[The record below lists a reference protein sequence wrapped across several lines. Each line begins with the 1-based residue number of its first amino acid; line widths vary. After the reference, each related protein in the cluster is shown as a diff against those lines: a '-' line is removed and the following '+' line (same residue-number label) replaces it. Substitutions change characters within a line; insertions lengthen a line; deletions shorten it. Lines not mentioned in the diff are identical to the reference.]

1 MTFGK
6 CIVCGSDAGGALV
19 EDTLMIRTI
28 RAAKQKAGIAKN
40 NTLIVC
46 PNCTEAHAKRRRNFE
61 RKWATHLVMGVG
73 LVLLIVGLPFILGGT
88 FSPAGIIFAPLI
100 AIFIALLALFDYAPP
115 LAAGAAPATY
125 AGVGKES
132 APAQPHWAENE
143 KASHATAGATAQPR
157 RAQQKHAQKHKS
169 KKR

>member
-6 CIVCGSDAGGALV
+6 CIVCGNDANGALV

-40 NTLIVC
+40 NTLVVC
-46 PNCTEAHAKRRRNFE
+46 QNCTEAHAKRRHNFE

-73 LVLLIVGLPFILGGT
+73 LVLLIVGLPLILGGV
-88 FSPAGIIFAPLI
+88 FSLTGFIFAPLI

-115 LAAGAAPATY
+115 LAAGAAPSAST
-125 AGVGKES
+125 AAKMES
-132 APAQPHWAENE
+132 ATA
-143 KASHATAGATAQPR
+143 ASHAPASRSAPPKPR
-157 RAQQKHAQKHKS
+157 HSAKS